1 MTGGHMSAERK
12 LEESYDQE
20 SHAVEERSSKHIG
33 PPAPKL
39 KRIFA
44 ALIDTLFCTGLNLAI
59 IYAFNM
65 AGLPY
70 GAIISGV
77 FLLGAYYVF
86 PTYSYGQTLGKKLL
100 GIMVVPMDAE
110 QEYHS
115 FAFIALRES
124 IFKYISAIPLGIGYL
139 WFFFQKENRTWHDFL
154 GKTIVVEVE

>member
-1 MTGGHMSAERK
+1 MSAERK
-12 LEESYDQE
+12 LEESDEQE
-20 SHAVEERSSKHIG
+20 GHAVEERSSKHIG

-44 ALIDTLFCTGLNLAI
+44 ALIDGFICAGLNLGI
-59 IYAFNM
+59 IYMMNM
-65 AGLPY
+65 AGMPY
-70 GAIISGV
+70 GAVISGF

-100 GIMVVPMDAE
+100 GIMVVPIDAN
-110 QEYHS
+110 QEFHS

-124 IFKYISAIPLGIGYL
+124 VFKYISVIPLGLGYL